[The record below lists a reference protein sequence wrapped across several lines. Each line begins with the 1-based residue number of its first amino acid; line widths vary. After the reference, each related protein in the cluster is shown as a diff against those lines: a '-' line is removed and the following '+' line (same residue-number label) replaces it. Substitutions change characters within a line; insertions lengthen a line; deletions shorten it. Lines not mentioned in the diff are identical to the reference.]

1 MMNPYTTC
9 AHVLDT
15 LRMSGLAYT
24 LNETPYSVYLT
35 LRKKFTKECASRR
48 PQQVSQVSRECQES
62 SESQAKIF
70 QLQEALK
77 LEISRHEQTK
87 HQLYLKDKELEKSCD
102 INNMNIEESRKTHHN
117 QITIMAKLTDDLA
130 REVDEHAESEN
141 ELRKMEEKVENL
153 HTKLKEEVKQR
164 EDITERNEQ
173 LKEKLEDAEQATDNY
188 STMLSDLNKK
198 LLHYEFKLA
207 DLASLDTA
215 VLKARVKELEGIVEG
230 KTRIISLLKHQAELS
245 LKEISHLRQNRTS
258 SPPSEEPA
266 HLHSSQSCSTFDTSG
281 LMTACS
287 SSSSQIFTPPAGISQ
302 LVTHCSTRSH
312 QRKLHKTVHQILKN
326 IVRIVKMNS
335 QMVLMSYFPPLY
347 ISTLFL
353 TSAPPHGC
361 IMVTACPAWR

>member
-1 MMNPYTTC
+1 MMNPYATC

-153 HTKLKEEVKQR
+153 HTKLEEEVKQR

-258 SPPSEEPA
+258 SPPSDTTLQSHDQPA

-302 LVTHCSTRSH
+302 LGTHSPTTFTDESKSAQEKLENVDKNDNQPPNKTSH
-312 QRKLHKTVHQILKN
+312 QVTPEKA
-326 IVRIVKMNS
+326 S
-335 QMVLMSYFPPLY
+335 QN
-347 ISTLFL
+347 
-353 TSAPPHGC
+353 
-361 IMVTACPAWR
+361 